1 MKKKIVIAVVVV
13 AVLVATTVAMY
24 FVNFSNDI
32 PDKELVY
39 LQLQLDG
46 KDEAFVL
53 SQFKGCT
60 REELVQDW
68 GNPDGMLSGFYGDIW
83 VMTENENIIV
93 YYSADSIVEHIK
105 LEQNEQNK
113 KINSNLSN
121 CKIPLGT
128 KGRTS
133 ILSYREYVRPAELH
147 SRSAEENCPTWNVA
161 SLRSVK
167 VATPP
172 CAAKAAIPCGL
183 AVRKRF

>member
-105 LEQNEQNK
+105 LEQNDQNK
-113 KINSNLSN
+113 
-121 CKIPLGT
+121 
-128 KGRTS
+128 
-133 ILSYREYVRPAELH
+133 
-147 SRSAEENCPTWNVA
+147 
-161 SLRSVK
+161 
-167 VATPP
+167 
-172 CAAKAAIPCGL
+172 
-183 AVRKRF
+183 